1 MPADA
6 NFYALEDLLDD
17 DRVVE
22 AGTPGFQTEDLV
34 DKIAWRAIP
43 NALITLDGVR
53 VPEANRTDHR
63 DRHCLLPA
71 RPRASAPWR
80 TSSRIVSGARACFS
94 DRLGI
99 GRVGRAAR

>member
-43 NALITLDGVR
+43 NAHPR
-53 VPEANRTDHR
+53 R
-63 DRHCLLPA
+63 
-71 RPRASAPWR
+71 RPRARGQPDR
-80 TSSRIVSGARACFS
+80 SSRPALSPTGPPTRVSAVANVEPHRE
-94 DRLGI
+94 R
-99 GRVGRAAR
+99 R